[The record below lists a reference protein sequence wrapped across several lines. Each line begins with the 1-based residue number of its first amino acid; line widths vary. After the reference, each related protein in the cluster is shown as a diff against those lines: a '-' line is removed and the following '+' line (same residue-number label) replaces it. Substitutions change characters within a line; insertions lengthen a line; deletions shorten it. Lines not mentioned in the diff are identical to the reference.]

1 MIKTYGFPKVD
12 RTDWS
17 IVTFRCEDGY
27 EITDRTLLS
36 EDYYKAFCEKY
47 GYEFVSFEKG
57 TNEYCA

>member
-1 MIKTYGFPKVD
+1 MVKTVD

-17 IVTFRCEDGY
+17 IVTFRCDDGY

-36 EDYYKAFCEKY
+36 EDYHKAFCKKY